1 MLLQKVFDLGQV
13 LHIVSVHT
21 NIYNRK
27 SLDMTN
33 KYHFDEN
40 TILTKTSSWHKK
52 KLRQLETNGKAWNIK
67 EKIIRMW
74 K

>member
-13 LHIVSVHT
+13 LNIVSVHT

-52 KLRQLETNGKAWNIK
+52 NLGSWQQM
-67 EKIIRMW
+67 EKHGTLKR